1 MLGNS
6 ARWLAAFVLILL
18 GSGAIAQ
25 ETQPAESPVSHWE
38 NLIPTLQPALPKP
51 CPNPDWEL
59 KILDAA
65 FIPPGG
71 PSFAVVDYCETVP
84 SADWIAVMQLES
96 DKPVLARFRD
106 GRKRTVNPDFLQ
118 AASVTEF
125 ADVRI
130 APDRTTILD
139 FRQENDAK
147 GLPIKCQVAA
157 YVWNPATKTFDYNAP
172 RSKAATHGE
181 CGE

>member
-1 MLGNS
+1 MLGNP
-6 ARWLAAFVLILL
+6 AGWLAAFLFVLL
-18 GSGAIAQ
+18 GSGAVPQA
-25 ETQPAESPVSHWE
+25 TKPAESPVAQWE
-38 NLIPTLQPALPKP
+38 NLIPTLGTSLPKP
-51 CPNPDWEL
+51 CPNPDWEV

-65 FIPPGG
+65 VIPPAG

-84 SADWIAVMQLES
+84 SADWIAVMQLEA

-106 GRKRTVNPDFLQ
+106 ARKRIITPDFLQ
-118 AASVTEF
+118 AATVTEF

-130 APDRTTILD
+130 AADRTTILD

-147 GLPIKCQVAA
+147 GLPLKCQVAA
-157 YVWNPATKTFDYNAP
+157 YIWNDATKTFDYNA
-172 RSKAATHGE
+172 RSSRESTRGE